1 MPSSPDQVLAV
12 LSLLA
17 EYYNHEPSEAQANI
31 YLDAL
36 SDLDPSVLDDSARLW
51 IHRSPFFPKVSE
63 LLEIAR
69 SVPAPTP
76 DYLANQA
83 QMLEDDFYY
92 DRTLDP
98 QAWLDL
104 AEEFEKADRPHRAL
118 HTRQKLAAFLAIL
131 EQESRQ
137 DKERSTSA
145 LNLSPE
151 EIEEVV

>member
-1 MPSSPDQVLAV
+1 MSSSPDQVLAV
-12 LSLLA
+12 LSLLT

-151 EIEEVV
+151 EIEGVV